1 VSARPGCAPHRSAAL
16 LAATVL
22 SATAACA
29 AAAAQ
34 AGAPAR
40 PASAPGTHLQVTEV
54 EYRLML
60 SEAVVR
66 SGPVDLETVD
76 AGMDPHDLR
85 LRRGGGPVLYATQ
98 PIAPGGRIDAV
109 VEMAPGIY
117 HLWCSLPGHWQ
128 LGMHATLRVV
138 R

>member
-1 VSARPGCAPHRSAAL
+1 MA
-16 LAATVL
+16 VL
-22 SATAACA
+22 ATAGVCAVAGVAANAPARA
-29 AAAAQ
+29 AAA
-34 AGAPAR
+34 G
-40 PASAPGTHLQVTEV
+40 SNLQVTEI

-60 SEAVVR
+60 SEAVVK
-66 SGPVDLETVD
+66 SGPVSLEAID

-85 LRRGGGPVLYATQ
+85 LRHGRSPAVFAAGSLV
-98 PIAPGGRIDAV
+98 PGQRLDGV
-109 VEMAPGIY
+109 VNLRPGIY